1 MAIKLNLFVAFL
13 MIYIY
18 YITEVYSR
26 LEVTNI
32 QCKSLD
38 KDFALIE
45 NCFLKSV
52 NRSYK
57 YISIKVNLLQKP
69 VTNVKVHFG
78 LYQRLNGYK
87 PFLYNITLDA
97 CKFLKSP
104 KSNPVALYFY
114 NYFKNFSNMQH
125 PCPYDHDI
133 IVDKMSYDSI
143 NNMATKVLPFP
154 EGNYM
159 FETDWIS
166 YGIRRAVVKLYSSLT
181 TY

>member
-32 QCKSLD
+32 QCVSLD

-45 NCFLKSV
+45 HCFLKSV

-57 YISIKVNLLQKP
+57 YISIKANLLQPP
-69 VTNVKVHFG
+69 VTKVKVHFG
-78 LYQRLNGYK
+78 LYQRLSGYK
-87 PFLYNITLDA
+87 PFLYNITFDA

-114 NYFKNFSNMQH
+114 TFYKDYSNMKHQ
-125 PCPYDHDI
+125 CPYDHDI
-133 IVDKMSYDSI
+133 IVDKLPYDKI
-143 NNMATKVLPFP
+143 NNMLTKILPFP

-159 FETDWIS
+159 FESDWLAYDIP
-166 YGIRRAVVKLYSSLT
+166 RVVAKIYFSLT
-181 TY
+181 S